1 MVKRE
6 RSVSPGRTRGG
17 AKELRGVL
25 KESAREA
32 ERQKEEDA
40 ARQTQEDAEME
51 EALRQSALSAAEE
64 EASLEAKFKKDLQSA
79 VNQSREPAK
88 KKRKCN
94 PDKDKDPEMTKACQR
109 SQLEADQK
117 NLIRTDLQRKLRE
130 NICLLRDIR
139 GGGWMWVNIARDG
152 NCLFEALAHD
162 LRVHWTQLNWQD
174 QHKLLDGVKK
184 KISDWQQQDQ
194 LLVRQDLDSFFN
206 DTKFDQLKLRQ
217 LLVTF
222 MKGNP

>member
-17 AKELRGVL
+17 DKKLREALGASAREAEQRKEEDADEEAEIQEANE
-25 KESAREA
+25 ESAREA
-32 ERQKEEDA
+32 KRRKKENAD
-40 ARQTQEDAEME
+40 E
-51 EALRQSALSAAEE
+51 EAEIQ
-64 EASLEAKFKKDLQSA
+64 EAIKRSNEMPSEKPSQ
-79 VNQSREPAK
+79 
-88 KKRKCN
+88 KRKS
-94 PDKDKDPEMTKACQR
+94 KKQQDPLTAVLKQ

-130 NICLLRDIR
+130 NICLLRNIR
-139 GGGWMWVNIARDG
+139 GGGWTLVTIARDG

-162 LRVHWTQLNWQD
+162 LRVHWTQLNCQD
-174 QHKLLDGVKK
+174 RHKLLDGVKK

-194 LLVRQDLDSFFN
+194 LLAQLRQDLDSFFN